1 MTIIFTG
8 LVALVSNPV
17 EVQVLNTYLFS
28 LKRNSIVQITIYQIT
43 L

>member
-1 MTIIFTG
+1 MTVIITG
-8 LVALVSNPV
+8 LVILASNPV
-17 EVQVLNTYLFS
+17 VVQVLNTYLFS